1 MEIYS
6 FFFLR
11 NFWEKIVWNDEFDTS
26 VENETSYIKRRY
38 HIEDYIAIQNIPPNA
53 YARIL
58 HFILMPIFSIH
69 IPFIISE
76 ISRLSGFIVFY
87 YRLEQ
92 SSLSTLVKKKKF
104 EIDTFCEITKF
115 QLDEN
120 KRKEYTSSRR
130 FQTRM
135 HPLAICLTVMIP
147 VYPRRR
153 IKYRYRNLIETDRK
167 PKKETEPFSLFLTT
181 PRLSMML
188 GNIVDSKIVVVGAS
202 DCGIAFVEEL
212 ALG

>member
-1 MEIYS
+1 
-6 FFFLR
+6 
-11 NFWEKIVWNDEFDTS
+11 
-26 VENETSYIKRRY
+26 
-38 HIEDYIAIQNIPPNA
+38 
-53 YARIL
+53 
-58 HFILMPIFSIH
+58 MPIFSIH

-115 QLDEN
+115 QLGEN
-120 KRKEYTSSRR
+120 KRKEYTWSRR

-188 GNIVDSKIVVVGAS
+188 GNVVDSKIVVVGAS